1 MKNIRFRQLDAL
13 RGVFALMVILIHFPL
28 KNSVWTDNFLVRQ
41 SDMFVD
47 FFFVLSGF
55 VISYNYFNKI
65 TGFKSYYHY
74 LKKRFLRLY
83 PLLFYSVL
91 LYLIFLLIFNEYF
104 PQYINRPESPKMLL
118 FLTLDSLTFMNSTI
132 VFSPNLGMN
141 YPSWSISA
149 EMISYVIFGLTAL
162 FFGLNKKYI
171 FLISLLFSASFLF
184 LKRNYM
190 MEGDWGFVRGIVCF
204 NTGIF
209 TFLAYNRY
217 NSIVLNK
224 YLEYLIPF
232 ILLLLFYCKWQLI
245 GFQREVFT
253 LLTIPIF
260 FGSSIFIYALSK
272 GFFVRV
278 LLNNYFQFIG
288 RISYSI
294 YLNHGLVLILVT
306 KIYFNVFKIPHT
318 EFNILVSIILS
329 FIATIFYS
337 HFTYKYIELKGM
349 NLYTKRE
356 IASNKPQINSK
367 Y

>member
-1 MKNIRFRQLDAL
+1 MKNIRFHQLDAL
-13 RGVFALMVILIHFPL
+13 RGLFALLVILIHFPV
-28 KNSVWTDNFLVRQ
+28 KNSIWTHNFLVRQ

-65 TGFKSYYHY
+65 IDFKTFQQY

-91 LYLIFLLIFNEYF
+91 LYLIFLLIFNAYF

-118 FLTLDSLTFMNSTI
+118 YLTLDSLTFMNSTI
-132 VFSPNLGMN
+132 IFSPNLGMN

-149 EMISYVIFGLTAL
+149 EMISYVIFGLTVLL
-162 FFGLNKKYI
+162 FGPNKKYI
-171 FLISLLFSASFLF
+171 FLISLLLSASFLF
-184 LKRNYM
+184 LKKNYM

-209 TFLAYNRY
+209 TFLAINRY
-217 NSIVLNK
+217 NKIGINK

-232 ILLLLFYCKWQLI
+232 IMVFIFYCKWQLI

-260 FGSSIFIYALSK
+260 FGSSIFVYVLSN
-272 GFFVRV
+272 GFFVRI

-306 KIYFNVFKIPHT
+306 KFYFNVLKIPQT
-318 EFNILVSIILS
+318 EFNILIAIILS
-329 FIATIFYS
+329 FSATIIYS
-337 HFTYKYIELKGM
+337 HFTYTYIELKGM

-356 IASNKPQINSK
+356 ITSKKPQTNPK